1 MIPFSRPSIKRR
13 DMDAVLSCMVEDT
26 LGPGERTRAFCAA
39 LGEYLGMQE
48 GGAFREY
55 RRAVRAAFL
64 SLELAPGS
72 KLALSVLAP
81 RAYYEV
87 ALELGLSP
95 VLFDVEP
102 GSGVIDSG
110 ALEQA
115 QPEGITAVVL
125 DHPLGFV
132 PDHEA
137 VYALGVPVIED
148 ISHALG
154 AHDGTRLVGSG
165 ARFTVMALET
175 DCIITTGGG
184 AVVLPGGRRERTAL
198 RTHITELDADTML
211 PDMNAALGLTQM
223 KELPRFIERRM
234 EISAYFQKAIAPGA
248 HKSLRQSGDAENL
261 CYAFAVVLETGVA
274 AVIEYAKKNK
284 VVTQAAFGDSI
295 LAQLIR
301 GQAAAEQA
309 ADAIPTAA
317 EQAAENAG
325 AAEQVPSRATAHEA
339 PHPDSFPV
347 ARDLVRRCVL
357 FPIYPTLS
365 RQEVETVTR
374 VLSTLP

>member
-72 KLALSVLAP
+72 SPAVSVLAP
-81 RAYYEV
+81 RVYYEV
-87 ALELGLSP
+87 AIELGLTP
-95 VLFDVEP
+95 LLFDVEP
-102 GSGVIDSG
+102 SSGVIDSA
-110 ALEQA
+110 ALGQA
-115 QPEGITAVVL
+115 APESISAVVL
-125 DHPLGFV
+125 DHPVGFV
-132 PDHEA
+132 PDHEL
-137 VYALGVPVIED
+137 VYELGVPVIED

-154 AHDGTRLVGSG
+154 AHDGTHLVGSR
-165 ARFTVMALET
+165 ARFAVMALET

-184 AVVLPGGRRERTAL
+184 AVVLPSGRKERTAL
-198 RTHITELDADTML
+198 RNHITELEADTML

-223 KELPRFIERRM
+223 KELPKFIERRM
-234 EISAYFQKAIAPGA
+234 EISAYFQKAISPGA
-248 HKSLRQSGDAENL
+248 HKSLYQRGDAENL
-261 CYAFAVVLETGVA
+261 CYAFPVVLETGVA
-274 AVIEYAKKNK
+274 SVIDYAKKNK
-284 VVTQAAFGDSI
+284 VVVRQAFGDSI
-295 LAQLIR
+295 LAHLIR
-301 GQAAAEQA
+301 L
-309 ADAIPTAA
+309 
-317 EQAAENAG
+317 QAAEELKLDTPQ
-325 AAEQVPSRATAHEA
+325 AAESQGA
-339 PHPDSFPV
+339 PKAPALPDLNSFPI
-347 ARDLVRRCVL
+347 ARDLARRCVL

-365 RQEVETVTR
+365 RQEVETVSR

>member
-1 MIPFSRPSIKRR
+1 MILFSRPSIKRR

-64 SLELAPGS
+64 SLELPLGARP
-72 KLALSVLAP
+72 ALSVLAP

-87 ALELGLSP
+87 ASELGLEP
-95 VLFDVEP
+95 LLFDVDSS
-102 GSGVIDSG
+102 SGVIDSA
-110 ALEQA
+110 ALERSS
-115 QPEGITAVVL
+115 PESCGVVVL

-137 VYALGVPVIED
+137 VYSLGVPVIED

-184 AVVLPGGRRERTAL
+184 AVVLPSGKKERSAL
-198 RTHITELDADTML
+198 RTHISALAADTML

-223 KELPRFIERRM
+223 RELPRFIERRM

-248 HKSLRQSGDAENL
+248 HKSLHQSGDAENL
-261 CYAFAVVLETGVA
+261 CYAFPVVLETGVG
-274 AVIEYAKKNK
+274 VVLEYAKKKK
-284 VVTQAAFGDSI
+284 VVTQHAFSDSI
-295 LAQLIR
+295 LAHLIR
-301 GQAAAEQA
+301 LHTDRLHSDGSAGNAVQA
-309 ADAIPTAA
+309 
-317 EQAAENAG
+317 
-325 AAEQVPSRATAHEA
+325 PSTLQQSAPHAHSV

-347 ARDLVRRCVL
+347 ARDLVRRCIL

-365 RQEVETVTR
+365 RQEVETVSR

>member
-1 MIPFSRPSIKRR
+1 MILFSRPSIKRR

-72 KLALSVLAP
+72 RPAISVLAP

-87 ALELGLSP
+87 AVELGLAP
-95 VLFDVEP
+95 ILFDVEAS
-102 GSGVIDSG
+102 SGVIDG
-110 ALEQA
+110 AALEQA
-115 QPEGITAVVL
+115 LPEGIAAVVL

-165 ARFTVMALET
+165 ARFSVMALET

-184 AVVLPGGRRERTAL
+184 AVVLPGARKERSAL
-198 RTHITELDADTML
+198 RNHITELESDTML

-223 KELPRFIERRM
+223 KELPKFIERRM

-248 HKSLRQSGDAENL
+248 HKSLQQRGDAENL
-261 CYAFAVVLETGVA
+261 CYAFPVVLETGVGS
-274 AVIEYAKKNK
+274 VIDYAKKNK
-284 VVTQAAFGDSI
+284 VVVQPAFGDSI
-295 LAQLIR
+295 LTHLIR
-301 GQAAAEQA
+301 LRA
-309 ADAIPTAA
+309 AD
-317 EQAAENAG
+317 EVQANEVQVENAED
-325 AAEQVPSRATAHEA
+325 AQHAFLTPD
-339 PHPDSFPV
+339 PDSFPV
-347 ARDLVRRCVL
+347 ARDLARRCVL

-365 RQEVETVTR
+365 RQEVETVSR

>member
-72 KLALSVLAP
+72 RLALSVLAP

-87 ALELGLSP
+87 AIELGLVP
-95 VLFDVEP
+95 ILFDVEP
-102 GSGVIDSG
+102 GSGVIDSA
-110 ALEQA
+110 ALAQA
-115 QPEGITAVVL
+115 SDDGVAAVVL

-137 VYALGVPVIED
+137 VYAIGVPVIED

-198 RTHITELDADTML
+198 RTHITELEADTML

-223 KELPRFIERRM
+223 KELARFIERRM

-248 HKSLRQSGDAENL
+248 HKSLRQSGDAENV
-261 CYAFAVVLETGVA
+261 CYAFPVVLETGVA
-274 AVIEYAKKNK
+274 SVIEYARKNK
-284 VVTQAAFGDSI
+284 VVTQAAFSDSI

-309 ADAIPTAA
+309 EED
-317 EQAAENAG
+317 AG
-325 AAEQVPSRATAHEA
+325 AAEQMSPSPSAQEV
-339 PHPDSFPV
+339 PHPSSFPV

-365 RQEVETVTR
+365 RQEVESVTR